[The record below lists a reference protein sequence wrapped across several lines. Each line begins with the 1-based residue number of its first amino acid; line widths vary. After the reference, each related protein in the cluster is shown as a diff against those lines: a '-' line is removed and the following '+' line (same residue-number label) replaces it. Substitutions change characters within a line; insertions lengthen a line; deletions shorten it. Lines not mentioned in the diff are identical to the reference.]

1 MLPRLGKEIY
11 LIETVLLLV
20 YCSSSMLLLLPI
32 YFNNIGLSEISI
44 GFLASSFYISSLL
57 SRAFIGSI
65 LDRGAPKKVLFLGII
80 FFSFS
85 VILYSF
91 IKKATIFLYIIRIF
105 HGFSLSAI
113 LLSVLLLSVIFSR
126 EENRAGVLGLISV
139 SFLLPNIFMPF
150 LGEKIIEKFGFTC
163 FFVSAF
169 AISCITIFFLFG
181 IPEVK
186 NLMKDGKESFLEPL
200 KKRGFPTILL
210 LTSLLGFAVS
220 TVNTFTPLWAKE
232 VKTTVG
238 VFFTTAS
245 IFAVFIR
252 LFLPGRIKIWGKMKL
267 LFFSFITFSIGIFI
281 ISLVSS
287 NPILSI
293 AGATYGIG
301 MGFIYPNLLYM
312 AVELVKNDSK
322 GKALGIFTASTDLG
336 FSIGPTLSGV
346 AVKHFGYSNM
356 FKLLSLSVL
365 FSFLLLIRLWK
376 GDECQK
382 IIEE

>member
-1 MLPRLGKEIY
+1 MLSRFSREIY

-20 YCSSSMLLLLPI
+20 YCSASMLLLLPI
-32 YFNNIGLSEISI
+32 YFKNIGISEISI

-57 SRAFIGSI
+57 SRTFIGSI

-80 FFSFS
+80 FFSLS

-91 IKKATIFLYIIRIF
+91 IKRATIFLYTIRIF
-105 HGFSLSAI
+105 HGLSLSAI
-113 LLSVLLLSVIFSR
+113 LLSVLLLSVIFSK

-150 LGEKIIEKFGFTC
+150 LGEKIIERFGFTY

-169 AISCITIFFLFG
+169 AISCITIFLLFG

-186 NLMKDGKESFLEPL
+186 NTGKDGKGSFL
-200 KKRGFPTILL
+200 KKRGFLTILL
-210 LTSLLGFAVS
+210 LTSLLGFGVS

-232 VKTTVG
+232 MKTTVG
-238 VFFTTAS
+238 VFFTTAA

-252 LFLPGRIKIWGKMKL
+252 LFLPGKIKIWGKMKL
-267 LFFSFITFSIGIFI
+267 LFPSFIVFSMGIFL

-287 NPILSI
+287 NPLLSI
-293 AGATYGIG
+293 AGAAYGIG

-312 AVELVKNDSK
+312 AVELAKNDSK

-336 FSIGPTLSGV
+336 FSIGPTLSGI
-346 AVKHFGYSNM
+346 AVKHLGYSSM
-356 FKLLSLSVL
+356 FKLLSLFVL
-365 FSFLLLIRLWK
+365 FSFLLLTRLWK
-376 GDECQK
+376 GE
-382 IIEE
+382 

>member
-1 MLPRLGKEIY
+1 MLFRFRKEIY
-11 LIETVLLLV
+11 LIETILLLV

-32 YFNNIGLSEISI
+32 YFKNIGVSEISI

-57 SRAFIGSI
+57 SRTFIGSI
-65 LDRGAPKKVLFLGII
+65 IDRSAPKKVLFLGII
-80 FFSFS
+80 FFSLS

-91 IKKATIFLYIIRIF
+91 IKKATIFLYIIRIL
-105 HGFSLSAI
+105 HGLSLSAV
-113 LLSVLLLSVIFSR
+113 LLSVLLFSVIFSR
-126 EENRAGVLGLISV
+126 EESRAGVLGLISV

-150 LGEKIIEKFGFTC
+150 LGEKIIEKLGFTY
-163 FFVSAF
+163 FFGSAF
-169 AISCITIFFLFG
+169 AISFITIFFLFG

-186 NLMKDGKESFLEPL
+186 NTGKTGKESFFEPL

-220 TVNTFTPLWAKE
+220 TVNTFTPLWIKE
-232 VKTTVG
+232 MKITVG
-238 VFFTTAS
+238 VFFTTAA
-245 IFAVFIR
+245 IFAVSIR
-252 LFLPGRIKIWGKMKL
+252 LFLPGKIKIWGKMKL
-267 LFFSFITFSIGIFI
+267 LSPSFIAFSIGIFL

-287 NPILSI
+287 DSLLSI

-336 FSIGPTLSGV
+336 FSIGPTLSGI
-346 AVKHFGYSNM
+346 AVKHLGYSIM
-356 FKLLSLSVL
+356 FKLLSLFVL
-365 FSFLLLIRLWK
+365 FSFFLLKSLWK
-376 GDECQK
+376 
-382 IIEE
+382 EE